1 MKQVFNPYLP
11 AGEYIPDGEPH
22 VFGNR
27 VYVYGSHDRFN
38 AAIFCVNDYVCYS
51 APVDDLSA
59 WRYEGVIYKKKQDPL
74 NKLGIRLLFA
84 PDVVQG
90 VDGRYYLYYAYD
102 FLGRMGVAVSD
113 KPQGPYEYYGHVRYA
128 DGREWGSRSGDEF
141 PFDPGALVDDDGRVY
156 LYSGFATKVPFI
168 MSRFHNLRNSGGVGM
183 ELEQDMLTI
192 KDKIQLISRRRTT
205 TRRRISRDM
214 PSSRQ
219 AASAKL
225 TASTFLCIR
234 RRTTMNCAMRSAN
247 IRCPATATA
256 ERSLTWAT
264 CTWRTEHPTRR
275 AVRTTSATPMA
286 AWRN

>member
-128 DGREWGSRSGDEF
+128 DGREWGRGPAAPGMSSRSTPARWWMTTGVCTST
-141 PFDPGALVDDDGRVY
+141 PAL
-156 LYSGFATKVPFI
+156 
-168 MSRFHNLRNSGGVGM
+168 
-183 ELEQDMLTI
+183 
-192 KDKIQLISRRRTT
+192 RRRC
-205 TRRRISRDM
+205 R
-214 PSSRQ
+214 SS
-219 AASAKL
+219 
-225 TASTFLCIR
+225 
-234 RRTTMNCAMRSAN
+234 
-247 IRCPATATA
+247 
-256 ERSLTWAT
+256 
-264 CTWRTEHPTRR
+264 
-275 AVRTTSATPMA
+275 
-286 AWRN
+286 

>member
-90 VDGRYYLYYAYD
+90 KEISESESWDRGN
-102 FLGRMGVAVSD
+102 
-113 KPQGPYEYYGHVRYA
+113 
-128 DGREWGSRSGDEF
+128 
-141 PFDPGALVDDDGRVY
+141 
-156 LYSGFATKVPFI
+156 
-168 MSRFHNLRNSGGVGM
+168 RFHKDGWTYQLRKGNQVHGGRNLWQKCPCVWCGYPTFCVTSPLSGR
-183 ELEQDMLTI
+183 
-192 KDKIQLISRRRTT
+192 K
-205 TRRRISRDM
+205 
-214 PSSRQ
+214 P
-219 AASAKL
+219 
-225 TASTFLCIR
+225 
-234 RRTTMNCAMRSAN
+234 
-247 IRCPATATA
+247 
-256 ERSLTWAT
+256 
-264 CTWRTEHPTRR
+264 
-275 AVRTTSATPMA
+275 
-286 AWRN
+286 

>member
-113 KPQGPYEYYGHVRYA
+113 KPQGRMNTTVMSVMPTGA
-128 DGREWGSRSGDEF
+128 SGAAAPGMSSRST
-141 PFDPGALVDDDGRVY
+141 PARWWMTTGASTSTPAL
-156 LYSGFATKVPFI
+156 
-168 MSRFHNLRNSGGVGM
+168 
-183 ELEQDMLTI
+183 
-192 KDKIQLISRRRTT
+192 RRRC
-205 TRRRISRDM
+205 R
-214 PSSRQ
+214 SS
-219 AASAKL
+219 
-225 TASTFLCIR
+225 
-234 RRTTMNCAMRSAN
+234 
-247 IRCPATATA
+247 
-256 ERSLTWAT
+256 
-264 CTWRTEHPTRR
+264 
-275 AVRTTSATPMA
+275 
-286 AWRN
+286 